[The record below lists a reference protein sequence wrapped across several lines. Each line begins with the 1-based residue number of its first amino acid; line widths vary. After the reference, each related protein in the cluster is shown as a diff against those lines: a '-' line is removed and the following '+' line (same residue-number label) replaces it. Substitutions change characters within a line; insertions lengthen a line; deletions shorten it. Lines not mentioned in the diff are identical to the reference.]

1 MASAARP
8 RGPGDVAL
16 APRLLVTRAGPPAG
30 GEDLRRRVL
39 VFIRQAAPFAYCN
52 ACLALRCDASL
63 ADTVR
68 VLAEITGDDAV
79 LARTRRACYGCGRTL
94 EISALRDG
102 PRR

>member
-1 MASAARP
+1 M
-8 RGPGDVAL
+8 
-16 APRLLVTRAGPPAG
+16 TRAGLPAG
-30 GEDLRRRVL
+30 SEDLRRRVL
-39 VFIRQAAPFAYCN
+39 VFIRKAAPFAYCD

-68 VLAEITGDDAV
+68 ALAELTGDDAV
-79 LARTRRACYGCGRTL
+79 LARSRRACHGCGRTL

>member
-1 MASAARP
+1 
-8 RGPGDVAL
+8 
-16 APRLLVTRAGPPAG
+16 VTRARPPAG
-30 GEDLRRRVL
+30 SEDLRRRIL
-39 VFIRQAAPFAYCN
+39 VFIRKAAPFAYCN

-68 VLAEITGDDAV
+68 VLAELTRDDAV
-79 LARTRRACYGCGRTL
+79 LARTRRVCHGCNRTL